1 MTPVQFVGAGP
12 GGADLL
18 TERGRRAL
26 AAADLVL
33 HADSLVDP
41 ALLAG
46 LAARCLPTSG
56 LTLEAIVERMVAA
69 ARAGQAVVRLHS
81 GDPSLWGAT
90 REQMAALRRAG
101 VPYAVIPGVP
111 SAMAAAAHLGVEL
124 TAPGGAQSVVLTR
137 LRGRTPGPGPSELTA
152 LAATGATLVV
162 FLSVARA
169 GEVVAACRAGGLPPE
184 TPAIVATRISWPDGW
199 DSRGTL
205 ADLEARV
212 RATRV
217 RRQALLLIGE
227 ALRPALTADPD
238 PDPQA
243 SSRSRL
249 YDPSHGHLF
258 RPRGAGAVAPG
269 GSRPAAVAITAAG
282 VRAAARLQSGWPELA
297 LHCPAHLQHHAPGA
311 TAFDGPVAGLVADLW
326 PAQGPLICFLAA
338 SAVVRLVAPRL
349 TGKATDPPVVAV
361 DEAGRFVVP
370 LVGAHQA
377 GGNRLA
383 RRVAAALD
391 AVAVVTTASEAR
403 GVPAPDVLAAA
414 QGWRADE
421 PGRLARAGAAL
432 LAGEPLAVW
441 QDAGDPGWRGP
452 RWAAVTTCHRTLA
465 GLRRAAPTAALLV
478 TDRAVAGVRPAEVL
492 LRPPTLVLGIGCER
506 GVGEEPMADAVTTTL
521 AAAGWALGSVA
532 RVATVDRKAAE
543 PGLLALCAARGWP
556 LEAFPA
562 AALAAVTVP
571 TPSATVARAVGT
583 SSVAEAAALLAA
595 GAGTLVVPKRVHPRV
610 TVAVARVAAGIA
622 ARADAGPA
630 PRPRAAA
637 R

>member
-1 MTPVQFVGAGP
+1 MIPVQFVGAGP

-18 TERGRRAL
+18 TVRARGAL

-33 HADSLVDP
+33 YADSLVDP

-46 LAARCLPTSG
+46 LAARGLPTAG
-56 LTLEAIVERMVAA
+56 LTLEAIVEQMVAA

-101 VPYAVIPGVP
+101 VPYAVVPGVP

-124 TAPGGAQSVVLTR
+124 TAPGGAQTVVLTR
-137 LRGRTPGPGPSELTA
+137 LGGRTPGPGPAELAA

-169 GEVVAACRAGGLPPE
+169 GEVVAACLAGGLSPE

-205 ADLEARV
+205 VDLEARV
-212 RATRV
+212 RASRV

-227 ALRPALTADPD
+227 ALRPALAEDAARAPAPGPADAP
-238 PDPQA
+238 
-243 SSRSRL
+243 RSRL
-249 YDPSHGHLF
+249 YDPTHGHLF
-258 RPRGAGAVAPG
+258 RPRQGGAVVPG
-269 GSRPAAVAITAAG
+269 RPRTAAVAITAAG
-282 VRAAARLQSGWPELA
+282 VRAAARLQPGWPELA
-297 LHCPAHLQHHAPGA
+297 LYCPAHLQLHAPGA

-441 QDAGDPGWRGP
+441 QDAGDSRWRGR
-452 RWAAVTTCHRTLA
+452 RWAAVTTCHPTLA
-465 GLRRAAPTAALLV
+465 GLRRAAPAAALLI
-478 TDRAVAGVRPAEVL
+478 TDRAVAAVRPMEVL
-492 LRPPTLVLGIGCER
+492 LRPQTLVLGIGCER
-506 GVGEEPMADAVTTTL
+506 GV
-521 AAAGWALGSVA
+521 
-532 RVATVDRKAAE
+532 
-543 PGLLALCAARGWP
+543 
-556 LEAFPA
+556 
-562 AALAAVTVP
+562 
-571 TPSATVARAVGT
+571 
-583 SSVAEAAALLAA
+583 
-595 GAGTLVVPKRVHPRV
+595 
-610 TVAVARVAAGIA
+610 
-622 ARADAGPA
+622 
-630 PRPRAAA
+630 
-637 R
+637 